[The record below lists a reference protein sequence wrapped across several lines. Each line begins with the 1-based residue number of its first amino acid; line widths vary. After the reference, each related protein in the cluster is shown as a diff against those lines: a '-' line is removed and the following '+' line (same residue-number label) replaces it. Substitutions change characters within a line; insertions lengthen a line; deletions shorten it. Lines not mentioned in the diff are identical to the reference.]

1 MQGLDIS
8 LFIFFYVAY
17 PFAKNKYLQ
26 AFCFGINNTPRYAK
40 CHEQR
45 VEGEHSQFAD
55 TLAQELSHIL
65 LKCLRMI
72 LFALLLICP
81 TDEC

>member
-55 TLAQELSHIL
+55 TLAQDQMLEDDSICTPINLSY
-65 LKCLRMI
+65 
-72 LFALLLICP
+72 
-81 TDEC
+81 